1 MHFSSSNKIFPDDRV
16 KKNTKIQ
23 DSNSKFPSS
32 EKIKPL
38 FTCLRTRNALNR
50 PREAVFRNT
59 SVYIYIYLMQRDRN
73 RYEGDTDRITISVT
87 SKSTISE

>member
-59 SVYIYIYLMQRDRN
+59 SVYIYIYILCN
-73 RYEGDTDRITISVT
+73 EIEIDTREIPI
-87 SKSTISE
+87 E

>member
-32 EKIKPL
+32 KKIKPL